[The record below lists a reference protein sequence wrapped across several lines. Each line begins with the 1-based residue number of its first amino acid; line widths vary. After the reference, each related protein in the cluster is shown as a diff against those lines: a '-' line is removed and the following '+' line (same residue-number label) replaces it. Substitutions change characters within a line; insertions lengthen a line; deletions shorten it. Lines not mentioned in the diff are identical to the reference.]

1 MIKLSHELGLRQQ
14 LTPQQV
20 LQANIFQLNIIS
32 LEQSILNEL
41 EINPALELVDEKDD
55 DESTEEQEEEKEKD
69 DDEAAELDEKTE
81 ETEFEWEELLG
92 DPDEYEIRAPIQKPE
107 EELDAPIR
115 ATSTISER
123 LLQQFWDLSPT
134 DDEVK
139 IAEELIGNIDDEG
152 YLTIDPILI
161 ADRMMVDENLVLSI
175 LKKIQQLDPV
185 GIGARNLRECLI
197 AQVEGV
203 DENSLMVRIL
213 RDYFDDFANKRYPKI
228 LKGLNCT
235 REELQEASEL
245 IATLNP
251 KPGLSGEISE
261 RDYIIPDLTA
271 VESDDGWVVTVNNSM
286 LPEFGINKKYV
297 KMALAYK
304 NNQEVKKFVKQKLE
318 SAKWFIDA
326 IRQRHNT
333 LINVMVAIIE
343 KQYLFFGKPHQ
354 DDLIPMILKDI
365 AEEVRMDISTISRV
379 TNGKYVQLPFGIYE
393 LKSFF
398 SEGIMSETG
407 EMVSNTVVKTRL
419 KEIIDAEDK
428 QQPHGDEELV
438 KLLQVDGYNIARRTV
453 AKYRD
458 LLKIPVARLRKEI

>member
-286 LPEFGINKKYV
+286 LPEFGINKLWHIKII
-297 KMALAYK
+297 KKSK
-304 NNQEVKKFVKQKLE
+304 NL
-318 SAKWFIDA
+318 
-326 IRQRHNT
+326 
-333 LINVMVAIIE
+333 
-343 KQYLFFGKPHQ
+343 
-354 DDLIPMILKDI
+354 
-365 AEEVRMDISTISRV
+365 
-379 TNGKYVQLPFGIYE
+379 
-393 LKSFF
+393 
-398 SEGIMSETG
+398 
-407 EMVSNTVVKTRL
+407 
-419 KEIIDAEDK
+419 
-428 QQPHGDEELV
+428 
-438 KLLQVDGYNIARRTV
+438 
-453 AKYRD
+453 
-458 LLKIPVARLRKEI
+458 